1 MALKATIY
9 KAELE
14 LADMD
19 RQVYAE
25 QSLTLARHP
34 SESDERML
42 VRLLAFAL
50 NMPSDTGASV
60 LEFGR
65 DMWEH
70 EEPCIWQKDLTGRI
84 EHWIDLGQ
92 PDEKRMLRA
101 SSRADR
107 VSVYSF
113 ASSTPIWW
121 SGVAD
126 KLSRAR
132 NLSVWQIPAQQSQA
146 LAALAERNMRLQVS
160 VQDGAVWLGNGSQSV
175 EITLQRLHGEGR

>member
-1 MALKATIY
+1 
-9 KAELE
+9 
-14 LADMD
+14 MD

-34 SESDERML
+34 SETDERML
-42 VRLLAFAL
+42 VRLLVFAL
-50 NMPSDTGASV
+50 NMPSDSAASV

-84 EHWIDLGQ
+84 EHWIDVGQ

-121 SGVAD
+121 GSVAE
-126 KLSRAR
+126 KVSRAR
-132 NLSVWQIPAQQSQA
+132 NLSVWQIPAQESQA
-146 LAALAERNMRLQVS
+146 LAGLAERNMRLNVS
-160 VQDGAVWLGNGSQSV
+160 VQDGGVWIGNDGQSV
-175 EITLQRLHGEGR
+175 EVTLRRLYGDVG